1 MMTWHWIINAINN
14 DNISGNKPL
23 VVGIDGI
30 PKALDAVK
38 NGSMIGTIINDS
50 KGQAKAIFDIS
61 YTLAT
66 QGNINSVVGLEKGK
80 YIRTSHTEV
89 ISDNVDLYLENK

>member
-1 MMTWHWIINAINN
+1 MEY
-14 DNISGNKPL
+14 L
-23 VVGIDGI
+23 E
-30 PKALDAVK
+30 ALEAVK

-50 KGQAKAIFDIS
+50 KKQANAIFDIA

-66 QGNINSVVGLEKGK
+66 HGNINSVEGLEKGK

-89 ISDNVDLYLENK
+89 TRDNVDLYLEK